1 MNHFLVLFVYHCIIG
16 KVCGVP
22 IEMSEDMVRRDYIDK
37 AAKDIKPT
45 VRPKLYS
52 VEFVPIEHNGVL
64 KGMRYC
70 CRCLNIVM
78 LIPCKFIFP
87 WNGKQAVS
95 PSGHNLHVSYFLYL
109 AIFLVISDGLLKSED
124 IEEFV

>member
-1 MNHFLVLFVYHCIIG
+1 
-16 KVCGVP
+16 VCGVP

-64 KGMRYC
+64 KG
-70 CRCLNIVM
+70 N
-78 LIPCKFIFP
+78 
-87 WNGKQAVS
+87 NGKQIKRENGS
-95 PSGHNLHVSYFLYL
+95 CCIYL
-109 AIFLVISDGLLKSED
+109 FTWILMYGCVLE
-124 IEEFV
+124 

>member
-22 IEMSEDMVRRDYIDK
+22 IEMSEDMIRDYIDE

-70 CRCLNIVM
+70 CRCLNIVF
-78 LIPCKFIFP
+78 LGTP
-87 WNGKQAVS
+87 N
-95 PSGHNLHVSYFLYL
+95 NLSFTCIHVLPLY
-109 AIFLVISDGLLKSED
+109 KNY
-124 IEEFV
+124 